1 MTQEPPSPPP
11 PHEDILHDTIY
22 ENLDHVALSLP
33 LTDELKLLHPHG
45 KFQLVEDPSITKKAL
60 IMGMFVM
67 RPARDTWK
75 APVTDFTSLYNIR
88 DWCFN
93 FKGLDGGGLIADGSV
108 VDGYRLALQ
117 YGISDAVMVGS
128 QTIAAG

>member
-1 MTQEPPSPPP
+1 
-11 PHEDILHDTIY
+11 
-22 ENLDHVALSLP
+22 
-33 LTDELKLLHPHG
+33 
-45 KFQLVEDPSITKKAL
+45 
-60 IMGMFVM
+60 MGMFVM
-67 RPARDTWK
+67 RPAKDNWSTTNL
-75 APVTDFTSLYNIR
+75 VTDFSSLYQVR

-117 YGISDAVMVGS
+117 YGICDAVMVGS

>member
-1 MTQEPPSPPP
+1 MENQHHP
-11 PHEDILHDTIY
+11 ILHETIY

-33 LTDELKLLHPHG
+33 LTNELQLLHPKG
-45 KFQLVEDPSITKKAL
+45 TFQLVEDPSITKKAL

-67 RPARDTWK
+67 RPAREKWK
-75 APVTDFTSLYNIR
+75 TDVTDFSSMYNIH

-117 YGISDAVMVGS
+117 YGICDAVMVGS